1 MISML
6 FNFRNWLPEVF
17 SDKDFFS
24 RDVIAGI
31 TIATVLIPQSMAY
44 AMLAGL
50 EPMYGL
56 YAAFIPVSIAAFF
69 GSSRYLSTGPVA
81 MVSLLTAV
89 AAGSLAKGQS
99 DLYIYF
105 AVILAFSVGLF
116 QIFLSLLKAG
126 KFFETIPRH
135 VIIGFTSAAALI
147 IGASQFHKI
156 VGASTIDL
164 NNLLNI
170 NSFLSSNPLN
180 SQAIL
185 ISIAAFIIIYV
196 MKNKSQNSIIN
207 NFAALTAVI
216 VSIAASNIFVYHG
229 PIVGYIPDGLPTFS
243 IPTFGSTE
251 IPFLMFLIHTLII
264 TFVGFM
270 EAMAVSQRLA
280 FKMAVRE
287 SQELKDNEASKF
299 QVNQELFGQGLSNIS
314 SGLSGSY
321 PVSGSFSRSS
331 VSVTANGFSGFT
343 SIVTSIVVGFT
354 LLYATDLLFY
364 LPQAT
369 LGVIIILAVLPLI
382 EFRRMKEIYKDNRKE
397 GIVTWATFLS
407 TILFPILNIEIYEG
421 IKTHIWTGIIFGF
434 ILSLILN
441 KLTKD

>member
-6 FNFRNWLPEVF
+6 FNFRSWLPEVF
-17 SDKDFFS
+17 SNKDFVS

-50 EPMYGL
+50 EPIYGL
-56 YAAFIPVSIAAFF
+56 YASFIPVSIAAIF

-89 AAGSLAKGQS
+89 AAGSLAKGKP

-105 AVILAFSVGLF
+105 AVLLAFSVGLF
-116 QIFLSLLKAG
+116 QILLSLVKAG

-147 IGASQFHKI
+147 IAASQFHKI
-156 VGASTIDL
+156 IGANKIGLNDL
-164 NNLLNI
+164 SNI
-170 NSFLSSNPLN
+170 GLFLSNNFLN

-185 ISIAAFIIIYV
+185 ISIVAFIIIYL
-196 MKNKSQNSIIN
+196 MKNKSQNSTIN

-216 VSIAASNIFVYHG
+216 TTILVSNMFAYHG
-229 PIVGYIPDGLPTFS
+229 PIVGYIPDGFPKVTVPSF
-243 IPTFGSTE
+243 TDVE
-251 IPFLMFLIHTLII
+251 IPILMFAIHTLII

-270 EAMAVSQRLA
+270 EAMAISQRLS

-299 QVNQELFGQGLSNIS
+299 KINQELFGQGLSNIS

-343 SIVTSIVVGFT
+343 SIVATIAVGLT
-354 LLYATDLLFY
+354 LLYATGLLFY

-369 LGVIIILAVLPLI
+369 LGIIIILAVLPLI
-382 EFRRMKEIYKDNRKE
+382 EFRRMKEIYKDNKRE
-397 GIVTWATFLS
+397 GIVTWATFFS

-421 IKTHIWTGIIFGF
+421 ITTHIWTGIIFGF
-434 ILSLILN
+434 ILSSILN
-441 KLTKD
+441 RLARN